1 MTKSITINALK
12 FAYPSH
18 EDVIDIDHLAISSG
32 ERIFVHGPSRCGK
45 TTLLGLMSGILTGPR
60 GSIELLGRDL
70 QGMTPAQRD
79 RFRGEHIGYLFQM
92 FNLLPYLSVMENI
105 ILPLR
110 LNRGRLG
117 KISGS
122 RESTPKNLAINLAKS
137 LAETLG
143 IDHLLDRNAT
153 ELSVG
158 QQQRVAAARAL
169 IGNPEILICDEP
181 TSALDAVHRD
191 RFLELLLGVSVTGKT
206 TVIFVSHDQSLA
218 HRFDRTVDLST
229 LNRRFRAS
237 TGDD

>member
-12 FAYPSH
+12 FAYSGH

-32 ERIFVHGPSRCGK
+32 ERIFVHGPSGCGK
-45 TTLLGLMSGILTGPR
+45 TTLLGLMSGILSGPR
-60 GSIELLGRDL
+60 GGIELLGRDL
-70 QGMTPAQRD
+70 QSMTPAQRD
-79 RFRGEHIGYLFQM
+79 RFRGDHIGYLFQM
-92 FNLLPYLSVMENI
+92 FNLLPYLTVMENI

-110 LNRGRLG
+110 LNPGRLG

-122 RESTPKNLAINLAKS
+122 RESAPKNLAKS
-137 LAETLG
+137 LAKTLG
-143 IDHLLDRNAT
+143 IDHLLNRNAT

-181 TSALDAVHRD
+181 TSALDSLHRD
-191 RFLELLLGVSVTGKT
+191 CFLDLLLSTNVTGKT

-218 HRFDRTVDLST
+218 HRFDRSVDLST